1 LRVVLSSPQQE
12 LIRFKNV
19 VKSRANVMGIFENT
33 YFYPAILCPVA
44 FALTLSP
51 TRVNPTLTP
60 AQLRTSPEHRTLPV
74 HMCSSY
80 LPRSHT
86 VRKSKICT
94 SQSGSLH
101 SVQAWA

>member
-74 HMCSSY
+74 HVF
-80 LPRSHT
+80 LLFAT
-86 VRKSKICT
+86 
-94 SQSGSLH
+94 
-101 SVQAWA
+101 